1 MGTLT
6 AQILVGSPHPNHD
19 GIEPS
24 HYLFLSENSRP
35 AWVLVS
41 QNIYIHPTVFD
52 DTPRLSSPIVW
63 IPTVKNM
70 LEDAILMIAYYI
82 VRNPDIRRL
91 AESFTDMRKAHRQEL
106 FRMFSD
112 DQRLQLYECCRKI
125 KHFPKL
131 IVSVFRYSTIERQIG
146 ILDQYQ
152 MDIEVCMACYS
163 RLYSV
168 WNKEL
173 EIWGV
178 LPVFERIQCSE

>member
-41 QNIYIHPTVFD
+41 QNIYIHPVGFED
-52 DTPRLSSPIVW
+52 RPHLSSPIVW
-63 IPTVKNM
+63 IPTVDNM
-70 LEDAILMIAYYI
+70 LEDAMLMIAYYI
-82 VRNPDIRRL
+82 VKHPDIRRL
-91 AESFTDMRKAHRQEL
+91 AASFTDMRKAHRREL
-106 FRMFSD
+106 FQMFRD

-125 KHFPKL
+125 THFPKL
-131 IVSVFRYSTIERQIG
+131 IISVFRYSTIQRQIG

-152 MDIEVCMACYS
+152 MDVEVCMACYS
-163 RLYSV
+163 RLYSEWDKKV
-168 WNKEL
+168 N
-173 EIWGV
+173 IWGS
-178 LPVFERIQCSE
+178 LPVF